1 MSKLV
6 AKKALQLLQVSVA
19 DSAGRESR
27 APVAFNDAL
36 SLKRAI
42 YSNPAQQ
49 RCDSLT
55 PYTRQHPKGRA
66 LNDAQPF
73 WLH

>member
-6 AKKALQLLQVSVA
+6 AKKALQLLQVSIA
-19 DSAGRESR
+19 DSAGHESH

-36 SLKRAI
+36 TLERAI
-42 YSNPAQQ
+42 CLNPAQQ
-49 RCDSLT
+49 RCDSLA
-55 PYTRQHPKGRA
+55 PYTRQHLKGRA